1 MYYHLD
7 IYKIFVEKKGEM
19 SEKMLTDYET
29 IVRAK
34 SGAIIF
40 AVMGGK
46 LSEGIN
52 FTDEL
57 GRGVI
62 TVGMPYPNIH
72 DLETQEQM
80 NAYKSL
86 MLKFGSDRT
95 KKQLEMDF
103 LETSCMR
110 IMNQTIGKLHVIMT
124 PLLYVVLSHFF
135 RQGYTT

>member
-1 MYYHLD
+1 
-7 IYKIFVEKKGEM
+7 
-19 SEKMLTDYET
+19 MLADYEL
-29 IVRAK
+29 IVRSN

-52 FTDEL
+52 FSDDL

-72 DLETQEQM
+72 DLEIQEQM
-80 NAYKSL
+80 NAYINL
-86 MLKFGSDRT
+86 MIKFGSDRT
-95 KKQLEMDF
+95 KKQLETDF

-110 IMNQTIGKLHVIMT
+110 IMNQTIGN
-124 PLLYVVLSHFF
+124 
-135 RQGYTT
+135 Q